1 VLLRLRLWRCAARA
15 GVSVRA
21 CCGVVCMVWC
31 VCVWWACC
39 APGAPRVS
47 VRRLTAWCQRAEGT
61 EPKHTP
67 KQNKQ
72 TNTKQKHT
80 QRGGRPLT
88 VIGWH
93 DTCIVALS
101 GWLLAQLESGLG
113 SEQKLGIIIASD
125 SCAAVCSGFAASKN
139 IVPTSIG
146 SGNVPPHHTLAHTA
160 CTHVGPME
168 ERLATTC
175 VCRRGSEGTD
185 LAGHHQPTTEPLD
198 AYFFEK

>member
-1 VLLRLRLWRCAARA
+1 MCDAEAAVLLRLRLWRCAARA

-21 CCGVVCMVWC
+21 CVLRCGVYGLVC
-31 VCVWWACC
+31 VCVVGMLC
-39 APGAPRVS
+39 ARSRPGAKG
-47 VRRLTAWCQRAEGT
+47 QRGQSQ
-61 EPKHTP
+61 KHTP

-80 QRGGRPLT
+80 QRGGRPVHCDWMARYVHRGTL
-88 VIGWH
+88 
-93 DTCIVALS
+93 
-101 GWLLAQLESGLG
+101 WLVVGAARKRPRKRAKTRNHHRERQLYSCVLWICCF
-113 SEQKLGIIIASD
+113 QKRST
-125 SCAAVCSGFAASKN
+125 
-139 IVPTSIG
+139 TSIG